1 MILALLFTAFDAE
14 AVPAPLTQE
23 ELAELADLAIV
34 GEVVTSQCDSIAET
48 DQAIVR
54 TYTAEI
60 EIIEVLVGEVE
71 DGSIL
76 ILSRNEELFDPPES
90 CGGWSPGA
98 HPVGELATYYLEGTD
113 TEGVYTEF
121 RDGVFYADTSN
132 PQEVPECSELEP
144 QPSEEDELNDD
155 QKEQNGGCSILS
167 LSTSMAVWLA
177 LPAVALRRRRSL
189 LD

>member
-1 MILALLFTAFDAE
+1 MILTLLFTAFDAE
-14 AVPAPLTQE
+14 AVPAPLTEE

-48 DQAIVR
+48 DQSIIR

-60 EIIEVLVGEVE
+60 EIIEILVGDIE

-98 HPVGELATYYLEGTD
+98 HPVGESATYYLAETD
-113 TEGVYTEF
+113 TEGVYTEW

-132 PQEVPECSELEP
+132 PQEVPECPELES
-144 QPSEEDELNDD
+144 QPSAEDELNDD
-155 QKEQNGGCSILS
+155 LKEQNGGCSILS

-177 LPAVALRRRRSL
+177 LPVVALRRRS
-189 LD
+189 